1 MDFDYELAEL
11 VFAAAACLH
20 DANDADAAA
29 AGDDGVDLE
38 LELVL
43 DDSAHA
49 HDAFE
54 YFELVGDVA
63 RLVLV
68 EQHELEKT
76 AAVAAAALS
85 IVVAGV
91 LAVDFEPHFADWS
104 GYAIVSFAGS
114 IAFAAFVDNSLV
126 FDFAG

>member
-11 VFAAAACLH
+11 VFAAAACFH
-20 DANDADAAA
+20 DANDDAA
-29 AGDDGVDLE
+29 AGDDDGVE
-38 LELVL
+38 VEL
-43 DDSAHA
+43 DDSVHA

-54 YFELVGDVA
+54 YFELAGDVA

-76 AAVAAAALS
+76 AAVAAAAALS
-85 IVVAGV
+85 IVVAEV
-91 LAVDFEPHFADWS
+91 LAVDFEPNFADWS
-104 GYAIVSFAGS
+104 GYAIVSFAGL
-114 IAFAAFVDNSLV
+114 IAFAAIVDNSVV

>member
-11 VFAAAACLH
+11 VFAAAACFH
-20 DANDADAAA
+20 DANDDDAA
-29 AGDDGVDLE
+29 AGDDDGVEVE
-38 LELVL
+38 LEL
-43 DDSAHA
+43 DDSDHA

-54 YFELVGDVA
+54 YFELAGDVA

-76 AAVAAAALS
+76 AAVAAALS

-91 LAVDFEPHFADWS
+91 LAVDFEPNFADWS
-104 GYAIVSFAGS
+104 GYAIVNFVGL
-114 IAFAAFVDNSLV
+114 IAFAAIVDNSVV

>member
-11 VFAAAACLH
+11 VFAAAACFH
-20 DANDADAAA
+20 DANDDAA
-29 AGDDGVDLE
+29 AGDDDGVE
-38 LELVL
+38 VEL
-43 DDSAHA
+43 DDSVHA

-54 YFELVGDVA
+54 YFELAGDVA

-76 AAVAAAALS
+76 AAVAAALS

-104 GYAIVSFAGS
+104 VYAIVNFVGL
-114 IAFAAFVDNSLV
+114 IAFAAIVDNSVV

>member
-43 DDSAHA
+43 EDSAHA

-76 AAVAAAALS
+76 AAAALS

-114 IAFAAFVDNSLV
+114 IAFAAIVDNSLV